1 MEKLLSS
8 IWGSLSVWCL
18 SGIQAELFNKH
29 LKSRIRI
36 LGRGKLKIKEL
47 IVVKSWEEMKSFTVN
62 I

>member
-36 LGRGKLKIKEL
+36 LGRG
-47 IVVKSWEEMKSFTVN
+47 
-62 I
+62 